1 MGASA
6 GTASGQGG
14 GKALKEL
21 RQMRSR
27 VLIVDDDPAARK
39 LARDTLRLS
48 GEEWDIWEAD
58 DGRSALNLI
67 RAVKPDVVLLDIT
80 MPEVGGLPLCSEIKS
95 DPVMRSTEIVIVSAR
110 TESDFI
116 AASMAAGAS
125 DYLTKPFQP
134 ADLLRRVRTV
144 LRRGAGAEA
153 DRGSA

>member
-1 MGASA
+1 
-6 GTASGQGG
+6 
-14 GKALKEL
+14 
-21 RQMRSR
+21 MRSR

-110 TESDFI
+110 TESSFI

-134 ADLLRRVRTV
+134 ADLLRRVRRV
-144 LRRGAGAEA
+144 LQKEVGGREA
-153 DRGSA
+153 TDSGPPR